1 LSTLFFAFL
10 LPAVQICFFCVA
22 IGQKPSNL
30 KYGVVNEEIQPFG
43 SICDFED
50 GCEFK
55 NFSCRYLS
63 ALNEDNTLDL
73 LQYKDSESA
82 INAIRD
88 GKIWG
93 MIHIGSNFTVALVQT
108 ILAGIKADKEMRKQS
123 QIDVQ
128 LDMSNQQ
135 IAVAI
140 QQTLVEGFKKF
151 SNDFLMD
158 CGKVFGFEDEGNS
171 SPADI
176 IPLAF
181 NEPIY
186 GTQDPV
192 FIDFMI
198 PGTIVL
204 IIFFLAIGLTG
215 EAFIQERKDGL
226 LHRSWVAGVSP
237 FEIVFAQI
245 STQIFVLIGQTFVA
259 LLMTLL
265 VFGINCE
272 GSISIVIALT
282 LLQGIAGM
290 CYGFL
295 LSTLFKEES
304 TAMQAGIG
312 SFYPLMMLS
321 GILWPIEGMPTLL
334 RKISFYLPC
343 TAATQAMRDVMT
355 RGWDIQTPSV
365 YLGFVSSSVW
375 IAIFLLSSW
384 FVIRYTK
391 W

>member
-1 LSTLFFAFL
+1 
-10 LPAVQICFFCVA
+10 
-22 IGQKPSNL
+22 
-30 KYGVVNEEIQPFG
+30 
-43 SICDFED
+43 
-50 GCEFK
+50 
-55 NFSCRYLS
+55 
-63 ALNEDNTLDL
+63 
-73 LQYKDSESA
+73 
-82 INAIRD
+82 
-88 GKIWG
+88 
-93 MIHIGSNFTVALVQT
+93 
-108 ILAGIKADKEMRKQS
+108 
-123 QIDVQ
+123 
-128 LDMSNQQ
+128 MSNQQ

-204 IIFFLAIGLTG
+204 IIFFLAIGIWWNLINGNHATRLRILISQYISYENFHFSTLGLTG

-290 CYGFL
+290 CYG
-295 LSTLFKEES
+295 
-304 TAMQAGIG
+304 
-312 SFYPLMMLS
+312 
-321 GILWPIEGMPTLL
+321 
-334 RKISFYLPC
+334 RK
-343 TAATQAMRDVMT
+343 
-355 RGWDIQTPSV
+355 
-365 YLGFVSSSVW
+365 
-375 IAIFLLSSW
+375 
-384 FVIRYTK
+384 
-391 W
+391 